1 MQPVCCTPPPAA
13 SSCRRRRRR
22 LAAQRARARSHAPR
36 AARCAPILCRAARCR
51 PPAPHR
57 ASTSVPAGRGA
68 APRSSCGP
76 LPLRRRLRRL
86 RLADSVICQA
96 GGGRGARGQLRP
108 RATPNVHDPLPP
120 SPSPRPSRRP
130 SAAPAPLSPT
140 HGRAAPAARW
150 AAGRLPAAPMRLSG
164 VGRAELVR
172 RVERPE
178 AAQSQGL
185 RRPTSRPGQGPA
197 QRQHNR
203 RGAGGRGRAPCWEQ
217 PCAPAPSLQALGE
230 RGTAEATTGAAPSAR
245 EANAPSRVTRG
256 RAGGRSCV
264 VAPGADPALLELLD
278 NSQLS
283 CHTSSDA

>member
-36 AARCAPILCRAARCR
+36 AARCAPIPCRAARCR

-164 VGRAELVR
+164 AGRAELVR

-230 RGTAEATTGAAPSAR
+230 RGTAEAKALVNGSSPIGRGGQCPVSGDTG
-245 EANAPSRVTRG
+245 E
-256 RAGGRSCV
+256 GGGSIVRRRTW
-264 VAPGADPALLELLD
+264 G
-278 NSQLS
+278 
-283 CHTSSDA
+283 

>member
-96 GGGRGARGQLRP
+96 GGGEGSEGSAAAARDSERTRPPTPLALAAPIAATVGRTRPSFPHARACCARRSVGRRPAARSAYAALWSGAGGARPTRRATRGSPVSRAPSAYEPSRAGASAAAAQPARGGRTRP
-108 RATPNVHDPLPP
+108 RAVLGAALRT
-120 SPSPRPSRRP
+120 RPQPAGTRR
-130 SAAPAPLSPT
+130 AR
-140 HGRAAPAARW
+140 HGRGDNGSSPI
-150 AAGRLPAAPMRLSG
+150 GQGGQCPVSG
-164 VGRAELVR
+164 DTGEGGGSIVR
-172 RVERPE
+172 RRTW
-178 AAQSQGL
+178 G
-185 RRPTSRPGQGPA
+185 
-197 QRQHNR
+197 
-203 RGAGGRGRAPCWEQ
+203 
-217 PCAPAPSLQALGE
+217 
-230 RGTAEATTGAAPSAR
+230 
-245 EANAPSRVTRG
+245 
-256 RAGGRSCV
+256 
-264 VAPGADPALLELLD
+264 
-278 NSQLS
+278 
-283 CHTSSDA
+283 